1 MKNHFQVIKTAF
13 PHTIPVLTGF
23 SFLGIA
29 YGILMN
35 SKGYGIGWIFLMS
48 FIAFAGSA
56 QYVAIFFLTSIFN
69 PIYALLVTLMVN
81 ARHIFYGLSFLDKY
95 ENTGRLK
102 PYLIFGL
109 CDETFSI
116 LCAIDPPE
124 SVDRKWFYFY
134 VTLLDHSYWVMGSV
148 IGGLIGNMLLINTTG
163 LDFVLTALFVV
174 IFVSQWKKASNR
186 KPALIGII
194 SSVLC
199 LYIFGPDHFILPSM
213 LLILITLSIT
223 KKESVL

>member
-1 MKNHFQVIKTAF
+1 MKKHLQVIKTAF

-35 SKGYGIGWIFLMS
+35 SKGYGISWIFLMS

-56 QYVAIFFLTSIFN
+56 QYVAIFFLTSVFN

-81 ARHIFYGLSFLDKY
+81 ARHVFYGLSFLDKY

-148 IGGLIGNMLLINTTG
+148 IGGLIGNMLLINTKG
-163 LDFVLTALFVV
+163 LDFVLTALFIV
-174 IFVSQWKKASNR
+174 IFVSQWKKANNR

-199 LYIFGPDHFILPSM
+199 LYIFGPEQFILPSM
-213 LLILITLSIT
+213 LVILITLSMT
-223 KKESVL
+223 KKESAL